1 MAIVDDLSQGRFGTH
16 GREGKTG
23 LARRREQSRVIQKM
37 ENSGNEAKKWLKTKE
52 NRFCNAAN
60 YACFACKLAQIAH

>member
-1 MAIVDDLSQGRFGTH
+1 MAIVDDLSQGRAGLH
-16 GREGKTG
+16 RREGKAG
-23 LARRREQSRVIQKM
+23 LARRKEQSRAIQKM

-60 YACFACKLAQIAH
+60 YAGFACKLAQIEH